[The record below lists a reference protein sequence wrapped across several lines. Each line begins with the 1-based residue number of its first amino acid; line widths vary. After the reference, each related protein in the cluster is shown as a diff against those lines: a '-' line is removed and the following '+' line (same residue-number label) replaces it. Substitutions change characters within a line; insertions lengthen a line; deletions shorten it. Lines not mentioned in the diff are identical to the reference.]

1 SSYRPLTMRF
11 TARAATGGTWDSRL
25 ASAMAALWASP
36 AATRR
41 ATSPSRCASPAEPMR
56 LGRRYHVAAQHE
68 ELRLLRTGQPWDHA
82 LHDPALPHLGLAD
95 AGILGG
101 DDNVAPQR
109 QFQTAAQAVPM
120 DARDQQLLAVPHAE
134 LTRVMALEGLPPGQ
148 HLRWIFSGSEIGA
161 RAERSAVGDKCDG
174 RHLAIL
180 IA

>member
-1 SSYRPLTMRF
+1 
-11 TARAATGGTWDSRL
+11 
-25 ASAMAALWASP
+25 
-36 AATRR
+36 
-41 ATSPSRCASPAEPMR
+41 MR

-120 DARDQQLLAVPHAE
+120 DARDQQLLAVPHAK
-134 LTRVMALEGLPPGQ
+134 LTRVVALEGLPQCSIWIGSSPGARSAPA
-148 HLRWIFSGSEIGA
+148 LNAWPLATSAIALTSGSSSPFTMA
-161 RAERSAVGDKCDG
+161 ASRSRHSSRLSAFILAG
-174 RHLAIL
+174 RLSVITATFSSL
-180 IA
+180 R